1 MQLLQDRHYRVY
13 LIVKRLLRSP
23 STSLEQLQASI
34 CVGILGKLRALFKT
48 LKAEG
53 PPALGADPG
62 AFLIGHGV

>member
-1 MQLLQDRHYRVY
+1 MQLLQDRRYRVY

-23 STSLEQLQASI
+23 STSLRQQQAS
-34 CVGILGKLRALFKT
+34 VGIFGKLRALFET

-62 AFLIGHGV
+62 AFLIGYGV